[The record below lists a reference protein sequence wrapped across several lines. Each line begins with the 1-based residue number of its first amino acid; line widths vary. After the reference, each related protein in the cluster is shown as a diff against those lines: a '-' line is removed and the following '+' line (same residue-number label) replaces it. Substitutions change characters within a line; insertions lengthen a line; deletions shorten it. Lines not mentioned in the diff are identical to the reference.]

1 MDQSSDSATPL
12 VSHRRRGRPPR
23 EEAAAL
29 RQARVDE
36 LARAA
41 AMVLAQQG
49 VRGTT
54 MDTLAV
60 ELGIPK
66 QVLYRHFSSKDELI
80 HTILQRMSGL
90 WRELQTRAWK
100 GLGRNLR
107 DVISLVRANPNE
119 MKILVRHCAID
130 PALRHYFDA
139 LHAGIVN
146 RTEDLLAEANPRLA
160 QDAMLRGL
168 CAQAVAGFLIDA
180 VLWWIEHGETE
191 RDEIFLVWAKQSLS
205 TLYSRWMTAE

>member
-1 MDQSSDSATPL
+1 VVQAPDFATAL

-23 EEAAAL
+23 EEAATR

-41 AMVLAQQG
+41 AIVLAQQG

-60 ELGIPK
+60 ALGIPK

-80 HTILQRMSGL
+80 HTILQRMSAL
-90 WRELQTRAWK
+90 WRELQSRPWK

-107 DVISLVRANPNE
+107 EVISLARANPNE
-119 MKILVRHCAID
+119 LKILVRHCASD
-130 PALRHYFDA
+130 PELRHYFDA
-139 LHAGIVN
+139 LHSGIVKK
-146 RTEDLLAEANPRLA
+146 TDDLLAETNPRLA
-160 QDAMLRGL
+160 QDTMLRGL
-168 CAQAVAGFLIDA
+168 CAHAVAGFLIDG
-180 VLWWIEHGETE
+180 VFWWIEHGEAE
-191 RDEIFLVWAKQSLS
+191 RDESFLAWAKQSLAS
-205 TLYSRWMTAE
+205 LYDRWMIIA

>member
-1 MDQSSDSATPL
+1 
-12 VSHRRRGRPPR
+12 
-23 EEAAAL
+23 
-29 RQARVDE
+29 
-36 LARAA
+36 
-41 AMVLAQQG
+41 
-49 VRGTT
+49 
-54 MDTLAV
+54 
-60 ELGIPK
+60 
-66 QVLYRHFSSKDELI
+66 
-80 HTILQRMSGL
+80 
-90 WRELQTRAWK
+90 
-100 GLGRNLR
+100 
-107 DVISLVRANPNE
+107 

-130 PALRHYFDA
+130 PELRHYFDA